1 MKASLFLTAVI
12 SLSIS
17 GAVAR
22 TWTSADGTKTF
33 EGEFRS
39 YNAASGIVTVLINGR
54 AVNVPTEKLS
64 EADIAFLKEAD
75 SKPQD
80 AAPATPDT
88 ETEIGAKVA
97 KAKLQ
102 RLDGERYKRA
112 ELEKNPKY
120 YILYYSA
127 SW

>member
-1 MKASLFLTAVI
+1 MKASLIAIAIL
-12 SLSIS
+12 SLALS
-17 GAVAR
+17 GADAR
-22 TWTSADGTKTF
+22 TWTSADGSKTF
-33 EGEFRS
+33 EGDLRAYDE
-39 YNAASGIVTVLINGR
+39 NSGIVTVIINGR
-54 AVNVPTEKLS
+54 AVEFPKSRLS
-64 EADIAFLKEAD
+64 AEDITFLNESAMPEAAVG
-75 SKPQD
+75 
-80 AAPATPDT
+80 PDT

-102 RLDGERYKRA
+102 RLEGKRYKKA